1 MENILAAQ
9 QLFVLNA
16 RLWLLL
22 MMWFSSQEQWHAG
35 KCLFSDNGLKLHLN
49 TTKIMFVKLIVNS
62 IKVTVIFVSL
72 QQMNIKCCLI
82 PMKIMSV

>member
-1 MENILAAQ
+1 
-9 QLFVLNA
+9 
-16 RLWLLL
+16 
-22 MMWFSSQEQWHAG
+22 
-35 KCLFSDNGLKLHLN
+35 
-49 TTKIMFVKLIVNS
+49 MFVKLIVNS